1 MGSGKQSYLC
11 GQCDQHRR
19 SGSSACLQPWS
30 MVLDSH
36 HSGDNCLRDTDSY
49 AKKGANESLR
59 VFCGA
64 FMHFAETPFLQSRF
78 VHDKGRYHSLKSTA
92 RERSCGRRWLAFIG
106 TLPPEGRGCS
116 KLTRSRPSLS
126 HTRERPPLCGFVQVG
141 IAPRFQ
147 DQMDGKVSGSM
158 GVCHY

>member
-1 MGSGKQSYLC
+1 MMPADRYRDVGK
-11 GQCDQHRR
+11 
-19 SGSSACLQPWS
+19 
-30 MVLDSH
+30 
-36 HSGDNCLRDTDSY
+36 CLRMRSLHWA
-49 AKKGANESLR
+49 AKPTQKPAAWFPTQVVN
-59 VFCGA
+59 
-64 FMHFAETPFLQSRF
+64 
-78 VHDKGRYHSLKSTA
+78 DKGRYHSLKSTA